1 MAACHGERR
10 MTLHL
15 IKLAVGADS
24 IEAIAGFQ
32 AQRGTARHGGPY
44 LLTRNHPKRASE
56 IVDGGGSIYWVV
68 AGVVQAR
75 QRIAGFV
82 PDTREDGSDCIA
94 VVLTGPLVPVA
105 PRRMR
110 AFQGWRYLTAADA
123 PPDMGAVSGDS
134 AALPPGLRR
143 ELASLCLL

>member
-1 MAACHGERR
+1 

-32 AQRGTARHGGPY
+32 ARRGHARHGGPY
-44 LLTRNHPKRASE
+44 LLTRNHPKRAAD
-56 IVDGGGSIYWVV
+56 ILAGAGSIYWVV

-82 PDTREDGSDCIA
+82 PDTREDGSDCTA
-94 VVLTGPLVPVA
+94 VVLQGPLVAVA

-110 AFQGWRYLTAADA
+110 AFQGWRYLSAADA
-123 PPDMGAVSGDS
+123 PPDLDAGPADTT
-134 AALPPGLRR
+134 ALPPGLRR
-143 ELASLCLL
+143 ELASLCLI